1 VTEIDRRTLLRSGLA
16 ATALGAVSAAS
27 GCTTAAPSAKPGKP
41 TAGPHLI
48 GPDSPQVAAA
58 EAARRRTGSV
68 VPVALAA
75 TAGPVDLGG
84 VVVNTWS
91 YHGQIPGPQIRV
103 RKGDAVQA
111 MLGNHLPAQTTV
123 HWHGIAI
130 RNNMDGVPM
139 MTQAPIPASGAFT
152 YQFTAS
158 DPGTYWYHPH
168 AGVQL
173 DRGLYGPLI
182 VEDPAEPALYDQEWT
197 VVLDDWID
205 GTGYTP
211 DQILTALRQGM
222 TGMNM
227 PSASPSPS
235 MSGMGGMSGM
245 TMTSPSP
252 MAGMSGMN
260 MSSPSPSMSGMA
272 GMGSMGS
279 SGSSPL
285 LSGATSPLLG
295 GDAGD
300 VRYPYYL
307 INGRIRTAPRTF
319 TGRPGQ
325 RARIRFINAGADTA
339 FRVALGGHAMT
350 VTHTDGFPVTPM
362 PATALLIGMGE
373 RYDVQVTLGDGV
385 FPLVALAEGKNST
398 ALALVSTGMGT
409 PPRPDVVP
417 RELYSP
423 VTTSYALKP
432 TPTSALLARQP
443 DVTHKLQLTG
453 GMARYNWGI
462 NGQSFDM
469 TQPGALRFLMKQ
481 GQRVRVVFA
490 NTTTMYH
497 PMHIHGHTFQVA
509 PGGPRKDTVLL
520 LPRQQVA
527 CDFDADNP
535 GQWMTHCHNLYHSPE
550 GGMMAVLGY
559 QT

>member
-1 VTEIDRRTLLRSGLA
+1 MSR
-16 ATALGAVSAAS
+16 
-27 GCTTAAPSAKPGKP
+27 
-41 TAGPHLI
+41 
-48 GPDSPQVAAA
+48 
-58 EAARRRTGSV
+58 
-68 VPVALAA
+68 
-75 TAGPVDLGG
+75 
-84 VVVNTWS
+84 
-91 YHGQIPGPQIRV
+91 
-103 RKGDAVQA
+103 
-111 MLGNHLPAQTTV
+111 
-123 HWHGIAI
+123 
-130 RNNMDGVPM
+130 
-139 MTQAPIPASGAFT
+139 
-152 YQFTAS
+152 
-158 DPGTYWYHPH
+158 
-168 AGVQL
+168 
-173 DRGLYGPLI
+173 
-182 VEDPAEPALYDQEWT
+182 
-197 VVLDDWID
+197 D
-205 GTGYTP
+205 GT
-211 DQILTALRQGM
+211 
-222 TGMNM
+222 
-227 PSASPSPS
+227 SPS
-235 MSGMGGMSGM
+235 MGRRRWH
-245 TMTSPSP
+245 
-252 MAGMSGMN
+252 
-260 MSSPSPSMSGMA
+260 
-272 GMGSMGS
+272 
-279 SGSSPL
+279 SSPL

-319 TGRPGQ
+319 TGLPGQ
-325 RARIRFINAGADTA
+325 RVRIRFINAGADTA
-339 FRVALGGHAMT
+339 FRVALGGHTMT

-362 PATALLIGMGE
+362 PAAALLIGMGE

-409 PPRPDVVP
+409 PPAPDVLP

-432 TPTSALLARQP
+432 TATAALAARQP
-443 DVTHKLQLTG
+443 DVTYKLQLTG

-469 TQPGALRFLMKQ
+469 TEPGALRYLMKQ
-481 GQRVRVVFA
+481 GQRVRVIFA

-509 PGGPRKDTVLL
+509 PGGPRKDTVLV

-527 CDFDADNP
+527 CDFDAGNP